1 MHPISST
8 SIESLPNELLLPIL
22 EACAAPSLFSVCK
35 RWHHLLATKVMPSLY
50 KQIGKVHVPQ
60 GNVKE
65 QAFILD
71 RIYKLE
77 SRLSETAKVN
87 AIFRQIFTLA
97 SSLSALES
105 KEKTEEKRGL
115 RRANYAS
122 YLLNIN
128 RLLLWKKLPGREK
141 YLSREEIKHL
151 PLVEFKEKTEEKI
164 GLTLANYSSYLLN
177 INRLLFWKK
186 LPGGEEY
193 LSREEIKHL
202 PLEKKG
208 ELLRDWTEENC
219 KDLALLNLSKAGLT
233 YLPPEICQL
242 SQLQTLDLRGN
253 QLTNLP
259 VEIGQLSQ
267 LKWLDLDQNQLTS
280 LPGEIGQFPQLQCLY
295 LNQNQLT
302 SLPAEIGQ
310 LSQLQKL
317 GLNQNQLTS
326 LPAEIG
332 QLSQLQRLALNQNQL
347 TSLPAE
353 IGQLSQLQQLYLSE
367 NQLTSLPAEIG
378 HLSQLQKLDLNQN
391 QLTSLPT
398 KIGQLSKL
406 LIFNLNQ
413 NQLTALPAE
422 IGHLSQLQTLDLK
435 ENQLTSLPAE
445 IVHLSQLTKLELA
458 ENPLKDIAEK
468 IRQRFRL

>member
-1 MHPISST
+1 MHPISSA

-22 EACAAPSLFSVCK
+22 EACAVLSLFSVCK
-35 RWHHLLATKVMPSLY
+35 RWHHLLATEVMSTLY

-151 PLVEFKEKTEEKI
+151 PL
-164 GLTLANYSSYLLN
+164 
-177 INRLLFWKK
+177 
-186 LPGGEEY
+186 
-193 LSREEIKHL
+193 
-202 PLEKKG
+202 EKKG
-208 ELLRDWTEENC
+208 ELLRGWIEENC
-219 KDLALLNLSKAGLT
+219 KDLTLLYLSKAGLT

-242 SQLQTLDLRGN
+242 SKLQRLDLRGN
-253 QLTNLP
+253 QLTSLP
-259 VEIGQLSQ
+259 VEIGLSSQ
-267 LKWLDLDQNQLTS
+267 LQTLDLS
-280 LPGEIGQFPQLQCLY
+280 
-295 LNQNQLT
+295 QNQLT

-310 LSQLQKL
+310 LSQLGTL
-317 GLNQNQLTS
+317 NLNQNQLTS
-326 LPAEIG
+326 LPGEIG
-332 QLSQLQRLALNQNQL
+332 QLSELQTLLLNQNQL
-347 TSLPAE
+347 TSLPTE
-353 IGQLSQLQQLYLSE
+353 IGQLSQLRV
-367 NQLTSLPAEIG
+367 
-378 HLSQLQKLDLNQN
+378 LDLNQN
-391 QLTSLPT
+391 QLTSLPVE
-398 KIGQLSKL
+398 IWRLSSRL
-406 LIFNLNQ
+406 
-413 NQLTALPAE
+413 
-422 IGHLSQLQTLDLK
+422 H
-435 ENQLTSLPAE
+435 
-445 IVHLSQLTKLELA
+445 KLELA
-458 ENPLKDIAEK
+458 GNPLEDIPEK
-468 IRQRFRL
+468 IRQRFQL